1 MTIRAF
7 FNSLKEGIV
16 GIIRHPLVTIA
27 SVTTILLMLLIMCSF
42 FIFSADARFIMK
54 KLGQQPPI
62 EIYME
67 LDARPENIN
76 FLSEQL
82 SKDSR
87 VIEVI
92 LRSPEEN
99 YQYFKEN
106 LGDSGSIL
114 DNFDYNT
121 YLPYTF
127 NIQLLDPSFADDICY
142 ALETYPDVQKVAKE
156 SNVMAFLVRA
166 RHIVN
171 VVSVIAFIVL
181 FVIALFII
189 SNMVRISVYSRAE
202 EIEIMKFVGATNFYI
217 RMPYVVE
224 GGIVGLISALC
235 AWGVTCL
242 AYNQLYIKV
251 MSSVD
256 LNSFY
261 SILPLNKVM
270 WVVLLIACLM
280 GVLIGAMGSGISVRK
295 YIRV

>member
-1 MTIRAF
+1 MTVRAF
-7 FNSLKEGIV
+7 FNSVKEGFV

-42 FIFSADARFIMK
+42 FIFSADARYIMK

-62 EIYME
+62 EIYMD
-67 LDARPENIN
+67 LGAKPENIN

-87 VIEVI
+87 VIEVV

-99 YQYFKEN
+99 YHYFKEN

-114 DNFDYNT
+114 DNFDYNV

-127 NIQLLDPSFADDICY
+127 NIQLLDPMFADDICT

-156 SNVMAFLVRA
+156 SNVMEFLVKA

-171 VVSVIAFIVL
+171 VVSVISFFVL

-235 AWGVTCL
+235 AWGVTCF

-251 MSSVD
+251 MTSVD
-256 LNSFY
+256 INSFY
-261 SILPLNKVM
+261 SILPLSKVM
-270 WVVLLIACLM
+270 WMVLLISCLM
-280 GVLIGAMGSGISVRK
+280 GVLIGAVGSGISVRK
-295 YIRV
+295 YIKV